1 MLFRILGKMNLNTSL
16 IIALYSLLTSCSH
29 GYHVMFIHEMGTK
42 SHLLQLFPM
51 VETLLARGHEVSGV
65 FYSPSKINHENYTE
79 ILLPNVMD
87 EFKEEIRYSFIFIL
101 FTLHF
106 TKSNYSKIYMEK
118 GGQSIWNWK
127 LWSFAFEI
135 WDDIIDQYS
144 VMTFN
149 KEVD

>member
-87 EFKEEIRYSFIFIL
+87 EFKEEIRYRISFYLHCIL
-101 FTLHF
+101 QNQITA
-106 TKSNYSKIYMEK
+106 KSTWRREDR
-118 GGQSIWNWK
+118 
-127 LWSFAFEI
+127 AFGTGSCGVLRLKSGMI
-135 WDDIIDQYS
+135 S
-144 VMTFN
+144 
-149 KEVD
+149 